1 MGIIYLLSFGW
12 NVYGEYT
19 SKENAIHDHPVGSVV
34 TASKTPNMEAW
45 SFYDFLCFW
54 ELF

>member
-19 SKENAIHDHPVGSVV
+19 SKKNAIHDHPVGSVV
-34 TASKTPNMEAW
+34 TAPKTPNMEV
-45 SFYDFLCFW
+45 
-54 ELF
+54 